1 MTRVFPR
8 PPPSAPSRTWPG
20 AAEARNPPLP
30 PYAGELRDRL
40 TEAIAGEVGFG
51 GGDRAMYAYDASV
64 YRQVPVGVVT
74 PRDAAD
80 VEAALEVCRRFG
92 APVLARGCGTSL
104 TGQAVNGAVVFD
116 FTRHMDGIVELAP
129 MRHTARVQ
137 PGVVCD
143 RLRDAAAPYGL
154 TFGPDPATHDHATI
168 GGMVG
173 NNSCGTH
180 SLTAGKTV
188 DNIEELEIVTYDG
201 TRMRVGATGE
211 DELECVIA
219 AGGRR
224 GAIYAGLRHIRD
236 TYADAIRRGL
246 PVIPRRVSGY
256 NLDALLPENGF
267 HVARAL
273 VGSEGTLALTLD
285 ATCGL
290 VRLPPRRALV
300 VLGYPDIPSSGDD
313 VPWLLRFG
321 AIGLEFTS
329 GHVVT
334 NLHAKGFRFGGRRP
348 GRRGRGVGDPAP
360 LGGHRPHA
368 RRARRPR
375 RLAQLGGRRRP
386 PGRPRAL
393 PARFPAPARPARL
406 RRRLLRPLGPG
417 MRPQPHRLRP
427 AQPRRRPC
435 LPAVHGAGRRP
446 RRRVRRIAVG
456 GARGRARAGR
466 AVAAHVPARADAGL
480 RGVQARLGPRRPDEP
495 PQADRPLPPGRAPA

>member
-8 PPPSAPSRTWPG
+8 PPPSAPSRAWPG

-285 ATCGL
+285 ATCG
-290 VRLPPRRALV
+290 PPGWSGPCGPARTARAAGSTTTRPTRPRCGRSGATRRAPPACPS
-300 VLGYPDIPSSGDD
+300 GSAATAAGPTGRTPPSTRTSSGPTCAISCACSTGTATTPSSTAT
-313 VPWLLRFG
+313 G
-321 AIGLEFTS
+321 ARDASTAASTS
-329 GHVVT
+329 T
-334 NLHAKGFRFGGRRP
+334 CAASAASMPSGGSWS
-348 GRRGRGVGDPAP
+348 
-360 LGGHRPHA
+360 
-368 RRARRPR
+368 
-375 RLAQLGGRRRP
+375 RP
-386 PGRPRAL
+386 PTSSSRTADRCRGSTGTGTG
-393 PARFPAPARPARL
+393 
-406 RRRLLRPLGPG
+406 GPS
-417 MRPQPHRLRP
+417 
-427 AQPRRRPC
+427 C
-435 LPAVHGAGRRP
+435 
-446 RRRVRRIAVG
+446 
-456 GARGRARAGR
+456 GRACS
-466 AVAAHVPARADAGL
+466 
-480 RGVQARLGPRRPDEP
+480 RPS
-495 PQADRPLPPGRAPA
+495 